1 MASDF
6 GYKQTGIVLG
16 GLGKG
21 FTAGGSA
28 AYTASLFGA
37 SDKAAGRIGM
47 AVGIATS
54 AVQIAK
60 GLYEFRDALQK
71 ATEAQREFAKNQYK
85 EGLQLGKSRHG
96 FFDTLLA
103 RDVLKT
109 ENTTIANE
117 RLKYS
122 KITAQQQLD
131 AYRKME
137 DPAIFSERIR
147 KRAEQMKSDY
157 NSRKSGWDSFSDAM
171 SSMGYRLGV
180 NDIAD
185 TPEAIDKAA
194 NKVIETY
201 YKKFEDRG
209 KEAQAA

>member
-1 MASDF
+1 M
-6 GYKQTGIVLG
+6 I
-16 GLGKG
+16 
-21 FTAGGSA
+21 
-28 AYTASLFGA
+28 
-37 SDKAAGRIGM
+37 
-47 AVGIATS
+47 
-54 AVQIAK
+54 
-60 GLYEFRDALQK
+60 EFKDALQK

-117 RLKYS
+117 RLRNS

-157 NSRKSGWDSFSDAM
+157 SSRKSGWDSFSDAM
-171 SSMGYRLGV
+171 SRMGYRLGV
-180 NDIAD
+180 NEIAD

-201 YKKFEDRG
+201 YKKFEEQGKQAEAAKRTSDMWQQVVDNL
-209 KEAQAA
+209 KEAKQRSEDAISKMRQEEGHR